1 MLRDVIRLLTE
12 GAASSPPGTG
22 NSLDAATQDTTQTA
36 NNAANCADQAASWAE
51 AAVASLKIES
61 QQIISKTGK

>member
-1 MLRDVIRLLTE
+1 MLRDVIRLLT
-12 GAASSPPGTG
+12 GSSIQSTWNGKQ
-22 NSLDAATQDTTQTA
+22 LDAATQGTTQTA

-51 AAVASLKIES
+51 AAVAGLKIQS